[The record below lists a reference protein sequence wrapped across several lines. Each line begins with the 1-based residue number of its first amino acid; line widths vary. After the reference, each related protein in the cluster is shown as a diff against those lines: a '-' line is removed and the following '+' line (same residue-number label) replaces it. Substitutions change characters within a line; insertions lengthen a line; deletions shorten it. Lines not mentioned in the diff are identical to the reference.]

1 MIFSWDLLINALI
14 SGILLGGIYCALA
27 VGVTV
32 AFGMLD
38 INNIA
43 HPAFIITGSYLAW
56 WFNSNYPGLYPLT
69 DPLMISILAAP
80 VAYLVGR
87 LLYRAYYYSF
97 ESREGESLQG
107 LAFFFGLLFIVEVS
121 LLLAFG
127 VDYRFVEAPYIGK
140 TLNFGFVSIPLRLLV
155 PMAVGLIVTGGIML
169 FMNRT
174 FIGRAILAVS
184 QDPGALRLVGGSP
197 VKVKEVAFGIA
208 MATAIIAGALLIII
222 QPIEPS
228 IGREYIGRVFAI
240 CVLGGMTSLTG
251 TVVAAMLMGIV
262 ESLTTTFWGPSWAPL
277 IAFGILLI
285 TLGVRPSGI
294 FGR

>member
-1 MIFSWDLLINALI
+1 MIFSWDLLINALV
-14 SGILLGGIYCALA
+14 SGVLLGGIYCALA
-27 VGVTV
+27 VGITV

-43 HPAFIITGSYLAW
+43 HPAFIITGSYLAYW
-56 WFNSNYPGLYPLT
+56 VNTNYGL
-69 DPLMISILAAP
+69 DPLLACVLAAP
-80 VAYLVGR
+80 IAYFVGR

-97 ESREGESLQG
+97 EAREGESLQG

-121 LLLAFG
+121 LLLVFG

-140 TLNFGFVSIPLRLLV
+140 TINFGVVSIPLRLLV
-155 PMAVGLIVTGGIML
+155 PMAVGLIMTFAIMA

-184 QDPGALRLVGGSP
+184 QDPGALKLVGGNP
-197 VKVKEVAFGIA
+197 IKVKEVAFGISI
-208 MATAIIAGALLIII
+208 ATAIIAGALLIII

-251 TVVAAMLMGIV
+251 TVVAAMLMGIA

>member
-1 MIFSWDLLINALI
+1 MIVSWDLFINALVA
-14 SGILLGGIYCALA
+14 GVLLGGIYCALA
-27 VGVTV
+27 VGITV

-43 HPAFIITGSYLAW
+43 HPAFIIVGSYLAW
-56 WFNSNYPGLYPLT
+56 WFNSSYGI
-69 DPLMISILAAP
+69 DPLLISVLASP
-80 VAYLVGR
+80 VAYLLGR
-87 LLYRAYYYSF
+87 LIYRAYYYSF
-97 ESREGESLQG
+97 ERQGGESLQG
-107 LAFFFGLLFIVEVS
+107 LAFFFGMLFIVEVS
-121 LLLAFG
+121 LLMAFG

-140 TLNFGFVSIPLRLLV
+140 SINLGIVSLPLRLLV
-155 PMAVGLIVTGGIML
+155 PMLVGLILTFGIMV
-169 FMNRT
+169 FMQRT
-174 FIGRAILAVS
+174 FVGRAILAVS
-184 QDPGALRLVGGSP
+184 QDPGALQLVGGSP
-197 VKVKEVAFGIA
+197 IKVKEVAFGIA

-251 TVVAAMLMGIV
+251 TVVAAMLMGIA

-285 TLGVRPSGI
+285 TLGVRPQGI

>member
-1 MIFSWDLLINALI
+1 MIFSWDLLINALV
-14 SGILLGGIYCALA
+14 SGVLLGGIYCALA

-43 HPAFIITGSYLAW
+43 HPAFIITGSYIAYWL
-56 WFNSNYPGLYPLT
+56 NSKYGI
-69 DPLMISILAAP
+69 DPLLIGFAAAVP
-80 VAYLVGR
+80 AYFVGR
-87 LLYRAYYYSF
+87 FLYRAYYISF
-97 ESREGESLQG
+97 EAREGESLQG

-121 LLLAFG
+121 LLLGFG
-127 VDYRFVEAPYIGK
+127 VDYRFVEASYIGQ
-140 TLNFGFVSIPLRLLV
+140 TLNFGFVSIPMRLLV
-155 PMAVGLIVTGGIML
+155 PTVVGLLVTFAIMM

-184 QDPGALRLVGGSP
+184 QDPGALQLVGGSP

-251 TVVAAMLMGIV
+251 TVVAAMLMGV
-262 ESLTTTFWGPSWAPL
+262 GESLTTTFWGPSWAPL

-285 TLGVRPSGI
+285 TLGVRPQGI